1 MSSNVV
7 NNVAYLITTRNFPEE
22 AKELSV
28 ELSRTYIDIANAVNN
43 RTIGLFP
50 TTRPAISGN
59 SYFISNNQ
67 RNQSQRQV
75 FTFTSTANI
84 AHPIIYSQSPYIGAM
99 YGQYT
104 DSATKNWYGLI
115 AGTTVAI
122 AGQISFY
129 LTPNDP
135 MTGTPGNIVFV
146 LGAGA
151 PPLTKGIIVLEWL
164 SNV

>member
-1 MSSNVV
+1 MSSVV
-7 NNVAYLITTRNFPEE
+7 NQVAYLITTRNFPEE

-28 ELSRTYIDIANAVNN
+28 ELGRTYIDIANAVNN

-50 TTRPAISGN
+50 TSRPAITGN
-59 SYFISNNQ
+59 GYFLTSNQ
-67 RNQSQRQV
+67 KQQSQRQV
-75 FTFTSTANI
+75 FTFTTTANI
-84 AHPIIYSQSPYIGAM
+84 AHPIIYSQTPYIGAM

-115 AGTTVAI
+115 AGTTEEI
-122 AGQISFY
+122 PGQISFY
-129 LTPNDP
+129 LTPNNP
-135 MTGTPGNIVFV
+135 ITGVPGNIVFV